1 MKTKL
6 QEVYCTFR
14 DMYGVMHHSWDMTHD
29 MRRYPVT
36 WDRDFHLFHEYEVW
50 KALLPIFK
58 QHGVAYYLGI
68 EDFVKSYGNWLRRKY
83 VKTT

>member
-14 DMYGVMHHSWDMTHD
+14 DMYGVMHHSWDITHD
-29 MRRYPVT
+29 MHRYPVT

-58 QHGVAYYLGI
+58 QYGVAYYLGI
-68 EDFVKSYGNWLRRKY
+68 EDFVKSYGNWLYRKY
-83 VKTT
+83 AKTT